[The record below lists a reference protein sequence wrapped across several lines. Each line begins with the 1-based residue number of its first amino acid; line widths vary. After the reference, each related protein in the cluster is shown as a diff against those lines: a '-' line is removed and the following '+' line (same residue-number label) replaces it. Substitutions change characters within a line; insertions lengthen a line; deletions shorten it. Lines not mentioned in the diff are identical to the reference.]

1 MLHGFFDEDTEDSL
15 TTYFPGSHDNKRM
28 CRQLSMFSVSLKAGN
43 REANSIALPSFML
56 RWIFGRVLRW
66 ISLVLESR
74 QDSQRAIRLTA
85 SENPSEFLH
94 FLICPNCS
102 RAKNAAEN
110 PSENHS
116 EFRMSNLCNARTSQ
130 FAHALSANYSNFHL
144 KRIFGRILGISIE
157 LHQAKNAAQNESE
170 NHSEIS
176 VERSNWPP
184 ESPIQYHF
192 GRCLDKRHSF
202 PTHNT

>member
-74 QDSQRAIRLTA
+74 QDAQIAIRLTA
-85 SENPSEFLH
+85 SEIRH
-94 FLICPNCS
+94 FIIC
-102 RAKNAAEN
+102 
-110 PSENHS
+110 
-116 EFRMSNLCNARTSQ
+116 CN
-130 FAHALSANYSNFHL
+130 
-144 KRIFGRILGISIE
+144 
-157 LHQAKNAAQNESE
+157 
-170 NHSEIS
+170 
-176 VERSNWPP
+176 
-184 ESPIQYHF
+184 
-192 GRCLDKRHSF
+192 
-202 PTHNT
+202 